1 MTSAHC
7 FEFMVRCGCPLVTAS
22 LRLHGRHSFRPKV
35 TPGPGLEVMLQPLR
49 EDPPGVGQHLQVH
62 LDVVL
67 VLRLQLA
74 GVALRQLQ
82 AFSKLPDFVFGP
94 RKSLSLAKHVHS
106 SLILQLKLRNLF
118 KLWCC
123 P

>member
-1 MTSAHC
+1 MTCAHC

-35 TPGPGLEVMLQPLR
+35 TPGLEVVLQPLR

-74 GVALRQLQ
+74 GVALSQLQ
-82 AFSKLPDFVFGP
+82 TFS
-94 RKSLSLAKHVHS
+94 
-106 SLILQLKLRNLF
+106 
-118 KLWCC
+118 
-123 P
+123 